1 MSRYGAAV
9 TEAVFPH
16 LSAPGAIGPLVLRN
30 RMLLCPMGDN
40 LAEADGTIS
49 ERQLDYYEAR
59 AAGGAALLLVGS
71 VAIAYPD
78 GSTAAEQTGFNGD
91 RFLPGL
97 NRLTERV
104 HGHGAAIAAQ
114 LVHNGP
120 NAVLDIAR
128 GLPLLVPSIPS
139 RMRLDALSA
148 MVTAEEMTAM
158 TEPFTRPTAAM
169 DYRVATEEDLAG
181 LIHQYAEAAALAQ
194 RAGFDG
200 VEVHAGHGY
209 VIDAFLSPLTNQ
221 RTDRWGGSLENRA
234 RLLTEVLRAIRDRVG
249 DGLAVWCR
257 LNASEVDKA
266 GGETLDDAVATA
278 RLAEAAGAQAI
289 HVTAYADPGQAT
301 GITAAHTPHHPG
313 ARVADAAAIRAAVAI
328 PVITF
333 GRLEPAAAEAAL
345 ADGSADFVAFGRK
358 LLAGPNLPAAIL
370 AGEPEAARPCAYQYR
385 CIGNIFLHR
394 PLACAVSPDTTNE
407 AAFRPDQERERQ
419 HVLVVGGGPVGMEA
433 AHRLADAGHQVTLW
447 EAGDRLGGTLA
458 LAGTADPALA
468 PLAAWLAREVT
479 RSGAEVVFGHRAT
492 ADAVRELAPDRVL
505 VATGATWSRP
515 DHAPQALTPD
525 DLWNEP
531 AEALNRLGPR
541 VVVVGS
547 GKVAASLASAAREL
561 GRTVTLVAPDAV
573 VAPELGLPGRFRLV
587 HELREAGVAV
597 HLSASVTACS
607 EGGVTLSDGTAIV
620 ADSVVWAV
628 DRVPRTALANELST
642 GGIPVEIIGDASGTF
657 GLENGL
663 AAAARSAAAVRPSH

>member
-1 MSRYGAAV
+1 M

-16 LSAPGAIGPLVLRN
+16 LSAPGVIGPLALRN

-40 LAEADGTIS
+40 LAESDGTIS

-97 NRLTERV
+97 TKLTERV
-104 HGHGAAIAAQ
+104 HAHGPAIAAQ

-128 GLPLLVPSIPS
+128 GLPLLVPSIPP
-139 RMRLDALSA
+139 RMRMDALSA

-169 DYRVATEEDLAG
+169 DYRVATEDDLAA
-181 LIHQYAEAAALAQ
+181 LIDQYADAAALAQ

-249 DGLAVWCR
+249 DVVAVWCR
-257 LNASEVDKA
+257 LNAREVDKP
-266 GGETLDDAVATA
+266 GGESLDDAVATA

-313 ARVADAAAIRAAVAI
+313 ARVADAAAIKAAVALPI
-328 PVITF
+328 ITF
-333 GRLEPAAAEAAL
+333 GRLEPAAAEAAI

-370 AGEPEAARPCAYQYR
+370 AGEPETARPCSYQYR

-407 AAFRPDQERERQ
+407 AAFRPDQESEPQ

-447 EAGDRLGGTLA
+447 EAEDRLGGTLV

-468 PLAAWLAREVT
+468 PLTAWLAHEVT
-479 RSGAEVVFGHRAT
+479 RSGVELVFGRRAT
-492 ADAVRELAPDRVL
+492 ADAVRELAPDRVI

-515 DHAPQALTPD
+515 DHALHALTPD
-525 DLWNEP
+525 ELWSDP
-531 AEALNRLGPR
+531 AKALNRLGPR
-541 VVVVGS
+541 VVVVGA
-547 GKVAASLASAAREL
+547 GKVAASLAGAASEL

-587 HELREAGVAV
+587 HELGEAGVTIR
-597 HLSASVTACS
+597 LSTSVTAS
-607 EGGVTLSDGTAIV
+607 SDGAVTLSDGSELG
-620 ADSVVWAV
+620 ADTVVWAV
-628 DRVPRTALANELST
+628 DRNPRITLANELRA
-642 GGIPVEIIGDASGTF
+642 GGIPVEVIGDASGSF

-663 AAAARSAAAVRPSH
+663 AAAARSAAAIRQPH

>member
-1 MSRYGAAV
+1 M
-9 TEAVFPH
+9 TEAAFPH
-16 LSAPGAIGPLVLRN
+16 LSAPGAIGPLALRN

-71 VAIAYPD
+71 VAIAYPN

-97 NRLTERV
+97 TKLADRV

-128 GLPLLVPSIPS
+128 GLPLLVPSIPP
-139 RMRLDALSA
+139 RMRMDALSA

-169 DYRVATEEDLAG
+169 DYRVATEDDLAA
-181 LIHQYAEAAALAQ
+181 LIDQYADAAALAQ

-257 LNASEVDKA
+257 LNASEVDKP

-313 ARVADAAAIRAAVAI
+313 ARVADAAAIRAAVRV

-333 GRLEPAAAEAAL
+333 GRLEPAAAEAAI

-370 AGEPEAARPCAYQYR
+370 AGEPEAARPCSYQYR

-394 PLACAVSPDTTNE
+394 PLACAVNPDTTNE
-407 AAFRPDQERERQ
+407 AAFRPHQASERQ

-447 EAGDRLGGTLA
+447 EVEDRLGGTLA

-468 PLAAWLAREVT
+468 PLAAWLAHEVT
-479 RSGAEVVFGHRAT
+479 RSGVEVVFGHRAT
-492 ADAVRELAPDRVL
+492 ANAVRDLAPDRVL
-505 VATGATWSRP
+505 IATGATWSRP

-525 DLWNEP
+525 DLWSDP
-531 AEALNRLGPR
+531 DGALNRLGAR
-541 VVVVGS
+541 VVVVGA
-547 GKVAASLASAAREL
+547 GKVAASLAGAARER
-561 GRTVTLVAPDAV
+561 GRTVTLVTADAV
-573 VAPELGLPGRFRLV
+573 IAPELGLPGRFRLV
-587 HELREAGVAV
+587 HELGEAGVAV
-597 HLSASVTACS
+597 LVSTSVTACS
-607 EGGVTLSDGTAIV
+607 DGGVTLSDGSELG

-628 DRVPRTALANELST
+628 DRSPRTDLANELRA
-642 GGIPVEIIGDASGTF
+642 GGISVEVIGDASGTF

-663 AAAARSAAAVRPSH
+663 ATAARSAAAARPSR